1 MSYQYKI
8 GELKGEEKDGQFR
21 VVRIT
26 ARGRKTVVKLDTDN
40 EEYVQPEAWFA
51 ACEEWLNLVGGQGWS
66 LVSVHELGEFDVRYV
81 LAKGEVAAGKKAPA
95 KEKTITEQIT
105 EQVAGKAV
113 KSVLKI

>member
-1 MSYQYKI
+1 MAYQYKI

-26 ARGRKTVVKLDTDN
+26 ARGRKTVVKIDTDN
-40 EEYVQPEAWFA
+40 EEYVQPEEWFA

-66 LVSVHELGEFDVRYV
+66 LVAAQDLGDSHVRYV
-81 LAKGEVAAGKKAPA
+81 LVKGEGASAKKAPA
-95 KEKTITEQIT
+95 KEKTITEQLT